1 MKKIFT
7 LLAGV
12 LFALGAQAQD
22 VYNLGGLT
30 TSGFTFDA
38 SAFEAVAST
47 EDSDGNPINGA
58 ISYILKDKVNW
69 SDLAVAG
76 TPVVFQYKNSG
87 SKSELYKL
95 YPDYVLVNG
104 KDSRITITGL
114 TGGSVVTFKVA
125 SKGSTAASFIEIEN
139 CTPDATNPADCGA
152 KATDVA
158 DFVDYKFTATADG
171 AITIQEKT
179 GGFNIAS
186 VTIEDGS
193 GTVVPPAD
201 PHAAQQWDF
210 TTISDADVALLDA
223 DATNWKKSVQGEEP
237 NQFNRYENQFVL
249 DKVAGANN
257 STKLQAN
264 GSDLELTKDLLFGRF
279 DNKLNANNLRIDEGK
294 RLGLNGNNIVI
305 LINDCAAGDIVRIR
319 YASTKTDEARGF
331 TVDNGDP
338 AEFTTIETAE
348 QEIMVANPGTFELKT
363 TAGVFVYALAI
374 NDTLPEEQASG
385 ISAVKAENA
394 QNAPIYNL
402 KGERVDAGY
411 RGVVIMNGKKMLQ
424 K

>member
-12 LFALGAQAQD
+12 LFAVSASAQMISFTEAD
-22 VYNLGGLT
+22 KATGGL
-30 TSGFTFDA
+30 
-38 SAFEAVAST
+38 
-47 EDSDGNPINGA
+47 
-58 ISYILKDKVNW
+58 
-69 SDLAVAG
+69 
-76 TPVVFQYKNSG
+76 
-87 SKSELYKL
+87 
-95 YPDYVLVNG
+95 NG
-104 KDSRITITGL
+104 KVYSNGSFVL
-114 TGGSVVTFKVA
+114 TCVDEVAKMAIDANNSYFGTADENQKFEYRLKSGGKSQ
-125 SKGSTAASFIEIEN
+125 
-139 CTPDATNPADCGA
+139 
-152 KATDVA
+152 
-158 DFVDYKFTATADG
+158 FVDGKYNQLELTIPAAGHLKVYARTGSNSAEDRNLVINQNGVDLYNQVVKEAD
-171 AITIQEKT
+171 AVKVT
-179 GGFNIAS
+179 GMDADDPSKETNIYPVIEVEVQTGQVVLTYPIGSMNFYGFEF
-186 VTIEDGS
+186 VEDGS
-193 GTVVPPAD
+193 ILPPTPAD

-249 DKVAGANN
+249 DKISGANN

-279 DNKLNANNLRIDEGK
+279 DNKLNANNLRIDAGK
-294 RLGLNGNNIVI
+294 RIGLNGNNIVI

-319 YASTKTDEARGF
+319 YASTKNDEARGF

-363 TAGVFVYALAI
+363 TAGVFVYAIAI

-411 RGVVIMNGKKMLQ
+411 RGVVIMNGKKMMQ